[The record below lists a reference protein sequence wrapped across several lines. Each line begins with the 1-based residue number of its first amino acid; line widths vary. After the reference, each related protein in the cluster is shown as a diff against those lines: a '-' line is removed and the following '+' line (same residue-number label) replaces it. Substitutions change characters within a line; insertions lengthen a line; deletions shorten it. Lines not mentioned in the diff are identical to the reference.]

1 MGFEKSMGDE
11 VGKRLVSGKAR
22 TNIGREFASW
32 VESTGYTRSRNT
44 LGILIVSTMSI
55 GCAFL
60 YYASRAE
67 TSVRAI
73 VFSIYAGIFLSVS
86 AAFLV
91 GLSIVLQ
98 DKGGLKEIERLNE
111 KVKSGDIAFIAIVE
125 EKTNASHTILQK
137 EKVEESS
144 WEMEDDSDVDEMTY
158 TSGDEWRAKFCFASD
173 RLDEFIEHANNS
185 PEKNLALYTYP
196 LAKGMELVKSGF
208 LSEEDMHTPSPFK
221 GALQSRLKIDLM
233 DRGQLLRI
241 ILGEYDSVLGFKKD
255 GCTFGFYLDYHLNRL
270 EKRIYSLGF
279 IGKGGRSCR
288 VETDD
293 EVHLRELRR
302 LFGETGLLKDF
313 DENRAYFENMRE
325 CSNLAKSHVGL
336 IDYLINN
343 IPENST
349 SGLSGTSV
357 DALRSVCALSRYG
370 NLFLEETSNDKS
382 GSWFPKKIQEKNE
395 LSYGDAR
402 RVNTLQ
408 SPFVRL
414 MTAKFALDR
423 GFRCALLSSI
433 FCAINISEEGHFTL
447 DTDNVA
453 YLCRFVPWLMQT
465 MKIFVEAANFRGSSI
480 GLRGEEAVHANLSRV
495 KCFKEAVSYA
505 DEGVLET
512 LQSYVDE
519 RIMRDRKN
527 PFIAQDPGA
536 YIFLEYQALWRAAKN
551 EEYSLRSFRKDS
563 VRRSADDL
571 EIALCLLGK
580 EHEINES
587 RVAWFMQ
594 EFTASL
600 VASELLTVERRMRC
614 RFNEKMDYSIDG
626 LIKFVKSGS
635 IQPDYTER
643 LIAWSL
649 DGIWKED
656 REWKSRALFSDAL
669 KRECIIDDYVPSG
682 KIKVDIKGLQSGAEV
697 VKGDSLKRAL
707 QIISLGEGSDSSSSL
722 STKGI
727 TEEHE
732 KHEEDLGLLTRQ
744 SIIDQEEREKAQDGV
759 FQPLQ
764 GSTCISSVMQ
774 DMGALFGE
782 SFLLGL
788 CIKHCRRVVE
798 RYIERGF
805 TLQEAIV
812 KTGFLYDLHTHR
824 VKWEQIRQSG
834 DLDCDDKKWIENAL
848 EALDQ
853 GKYGGQSPLLCSDS
867 IPNIDIR
874 NNILGV
880 HAVFATSLVDKVMAE
895 VMKALPIKES
905 VIHFLISP
913 TFCEL
918 LMISILGRNT
928 SLAAVKYSNDVG
940 LYEYMDA
947 HVVDALCTYMETLFP
962 YKCAENNTV
971 KRIAIDPR
979 RKIII
984 QTALGMTLRNTIDS
998 IELNPHN
1005 KSIIEINKMTEG
1017 EDSDL
1022 FRILTFLKV
1031 EMSGGEVSEILS
1043 SYKQCSSV
1051 GLCKERLSE
1060 LIDKLIMDKEGE
1072 SGLLY
1077 DAVMYAMGLSLG
1089 RAIQREKIKT
1099 VDEFCRYTDGIDKVM
1114 VDYCML
1120 DGEEGAFFKLLAN
1133 SMVFNGNN
1141 FLYSEKKSQDDVI
1154 LGIFRNER
1162 YENATSGENPQSSLS
1177 LQDSIGLQGKYRQV

>member
-1 MGFEKSMGDE
+1 MGFEESMRDE

-55 GCAFL
+55 GCAFS
-60 YYASRAE
+60 YYASRAKAVIRV
-67 TSVRAI
+67 T
-73 VFSIYAGIFLSVS
+73 VFSTHAIIFLAMST
-86 AAFLV
+86 AFLV
-91 GLSIVLQ
+91 ALAVVLR
-98 DKGGLKEIERLNE
+98 DKEDLKEIERLNE
-111 KVKSGDIAFIAIVE
+111 KVKSGDIAFIAIEE
-125 EKTNASHTILQK
+125 EKTSTAHTELSK
-137 EKVEESS
+137 EESS
-144 WEMEDDSDVDEMTY
+144 WEIEADSDADEMTY
-158 TSGDEWRAKFCFASD
+158 TSGDEWRAKFCFAGD
-173 RLDEFIEHANNS
+173 RLDEFIEHANSS

-208 LSEEDMHTPSPFK
+208 SGEEDMHTPSPFK
-221 GALQSRLKIDLM
+221 GALLSRLKIDLM

-241 ILGEYDSVLGFKKD
+241 ILGEYDSALGFKRD
-255 GCTFGFYLDYHLNRL
+255 GCAFGFYLDYHLNRL
-270 EKRIYSLGF
+270 EKRIYLLGF

-313 DENRAYFENMRE
+313 DENRAYFENMRG
-325 CSNLAKSHVGL
+325 CSNLAKSHVEL

-370 NLFLEETSNDKS
+370 NLFLEETSKDKS
-382 GSWFPKKIQEKNE
+382 GSWFPKKMQEKNE

-414 MTAKFALDR
+414 ITAKFALDR

-433 FCAINISEEGHFTL
+433 FCAISISEEGHFTL

-551 EEYSLRSFRKDS
+551 EEYSLNSFRTDS
-563 VRRSADDL
+563 VQRSADDL
-571 EIALCLLGK
+571 EIALCLLEK

-614 RFNEKMDYSIDG
+614 HFNEKMDYSIDG

-669 KRECIIDDYVPSG
+669 KRECIIDDYVPSE
-682 KIKVDIKGLQSGAEV
+682 KIKVDIEGLRSGTKATR
-697 VKGDSLKRAL
+697 GDSLRRTL
-707 QIISLGEGSDSSSSL
+707 QASTMGEGDDLYASSSL
-722 STKGI
+722 GAIDI
-727 TEEHE
+727 TEEHR
-732 KHEEDLGLLTRQ
+732 KYEEDLRSLPSQSTIDKQKRGETRDDI
-744 SIIDQEEREKAQDGV
+744 S
-759 FQPLQ
+759 QPLQ
-764 GSTCISSVMQ
+764 GSTCVSSVMQ

-824 VKWEQIRQSG
+824 VKWEQMRQSG
-834 DLDCDDKKWIENAL
+834 DLDCDDKKWIGNAL

-853 GKYGGQSPLLCSDS
+853 GKYGGQSSLLCSDS

-880 HAVFATSLVDKVMAE
+880 YTVFATSLVDKVMAE
-895 VMKALPIKES
+895 GMKALPIKES

-962 YKCAENNTV
+962 YKCAEDNTV

-1154 LGIFRNER
+1154 IGIFRNKR

-1177 LQDSIGLQGKYRQV
+1177 LQDSIGLQGKCRQV

>member
-1 MGFEKSMGDE
+1 MSE
-11 VGKRLVSGKAR
+11 RLVSGKAR

-32 VESTGYTRSRNT
+32 METTGYTRSRNT
-44 LGILIVSTMSI
+44 LGILIVSTMSV
-55 GCAFL
+55 GCAFS

-67 TSVRAI
+67 AVIRVT
-73 VFSIYAGIFLSVS
+73 VFSTYAIIFLAMS
-86 AAFLV
+86 AAFLAA
-91 GLSIVLQ
+91 LAAVLR
-98 DKGGLKEIERLNE
+98 DKEGLKEIERLNE
-111 KVKSGDIAFIAIVE
+111 KVKSGDIAFIAIEE
-125 EKTNASHTILQK
+125 EKTNAAHTRLRK

-144 WEMEDDSDVDEMTY
+144 GEIEADSDADEMTY
-158 TSGDEWRAKFCFASD
+158 TSGDEWRAKFCFAGD
-173 RLDEFIEHANNS
+173 RLDEFIEHANSS

-196 LAKGMELVKSGF
+196 LAKGMELVKSG
-208 LSEEDMHTPSPFK
+208 LSGEEDMHALSPFK
-221 GALQSRLKIDLM
+221 GALLSRLKIDLM

-241 ILGEYDSVLGFKKD
+241 ILGEYDSALGFKKD
-255 GCTFGFYLDYHLNRL
+255 GCAFGFYLDYHLNRL
-270 EKRIYSLGF
+270 EKRIYLLGF
-279 IGKGGRSCR
+279 MGKGGRSCR

-293 EVHLRELRR
+293 EEHLRELRR

-313 DENRAYFENMRE
+313 DENRAYFENMRG

-349 SGLSGTSV
+349 SELSGTSV

-370 NLFLEETSNDKS
+370 NLFLEETSKDKS
-382 GSWFPKKIQEKNE
+382 RSWFPKKMQETSE

-433 FCAINISEEGHFTL
+433 FCAINISEEGHFSL
-447 DTDNVA
+447 DVDNVS

-505 DEGVLET
+505 DEGVSET

-519 RIMRDRKN
+519 RIMRERGVYRKN
-527 PFIAQDPGA
+527 PFIAEDPGA
-536 YIFLEYQALWRAAKN
+536 YIFLEYQALWRAAKK
-551 EEYSLRSFRKDS
+551 EEYSLSSFRTDS
-563 VRRSADDL
+563 VQRSADDL
-571 EIALCLLGK
+571 EIALCLLEK
-580 EHEINES
+580 EHEVNES

-594 EFTASL
+594 EFIASL

-614 RFNEKMDYSIDG
+614 LFTEKMDYSIAA
-626 LIKFVKSGS
+626 LIKCVKSDS
-635 IQPDYTER
+635 IQPDCTER

-656 REWKSRALFSDAL
+656 RGWKSRAIFSDAL
-669 KRECIIDDYVPSG
+669 KRECIIDDYVPSE
-682 KIKVDIKGLQSGAEV
+682 KIKVDIEGLRSGA
-697 VKGDSLKRAL
+697 KAIRGDSLRRTL
-707 QIISLGEGSDSSSSL
+707 QAETMGEGDDLYASSSL
-722 STKGI
+722 SAIDI
-727 TEEHE
+727 TEENR
-732 KHEEDLGLLTRQ
+732 KCEEDLRSLPSQSTIEKQKSGETRDDI
-744 SIIDQEEREKAQDGV
+744 S
-759 FQPLQ
+759 QPLQ
-764 GSTCISSVMQ
+764 GSTCVSSVMQ

-782 SFLLGL
+782 SFLLGS

-824 VKWEQIRQSG
+824 VKWEKMRQSR
-834 DLDCDDKKWIENAL
+834 DLDCDDKKWIGNAL

-853 GKYGGQSPLLCSDS
+853 GKYGGQSSLLCSDS

-880 HAVFATSLVDKVMAE
+880 HTVFATSLVDKVMAE
-895 VMKALPIKES
+895 GMKALPIKES

-962 YKCAENNTV
+962 YKCAEYNTV
-971 KRIAIDPR
+971 ERIALDPR

-984 QTALGMTLRNTIDS
+984 QAALGMALGNTIDS

-1005 KSIIEINKMTEG
+1005 ESIIEINKMAEG

-1051 GLCKERLSE
+1051 SLCKERLSE

-1072 SGLLY
+1072 SGLLC

-1133 SMVFNGNN
+1133 SIGFNGNN
-1141 FLYSEKKSQDDVI
+1141 FLYSERKSQDDMI
-1154 LGIFRNER
+1154 LGIFRNKR

-1177 LQDSIGLQGKYRQV
+1177 LQDSIGLQGKCRQV

>member
-1 MGFEKSMGDE
+1 MGGKVGEGLLFGEGFLLGGGRKKEIQEFLSFVEK
-11 VGKRLVSGKAR
+11 
-22 TNIGREFASW
+22 
-32 VESTGYTRSRNT
+32 TGYTRSRN
-44 LGILIVSTMSI
+44 ILSMLSVGSITI
-55 GCAFL
+55 GCAFS
-60 YYASRAE
+60 YYASQAE

-86 AAFLV
+86 VAFLV

-125 EKTNASHTILQK
+125 EKTNTAHTILQK

-349 SGLSGTSV
+349 SGLGGTSV

-370 NLFLEETSNDKS
+370 NLFLEETGKDKS
-382 GSWFPKKIQEKNE
+382 GSWFSKKMQEKNE

-414 MTAKFALDR
+414 ITAKFALDR

-536 YIFLEYQALWRAAKN
+536 YTFVEYQALWRAAKN

-563 VRRSADDL
+563 VQRSADDL
-571 EIALCLLGK
+571 EIALCLLEK

-682 KIKVDIKGLQSGAEV
+682 KIKVDIKGLQSGAEA
-697 VKGDSLKRAL
+697 VKGDYLKRAL

-722 STKGI
+722 STKGT
-727 TEEHE
+727 TEEHG

-744 SIIDQEEREKAQDGV
+744 SIIDQEKREGAQGGV
-759 FQPLQ
+759 FQPLK
-764 GSTCISSVMQ
+764 GSTCVFSMTQ
-774 DMGALFGE
+774 DMDAFRKG
-782 SFLLGL
+782 SFLLSSY
-788 CIKHCRRVVE
+788 IKHCRRIIE
-798 RYIERGF
+798 RYVEKGF
-805 TLQEAIV
+805 GLQEAIINS
-812 KTGFLYDLHTHR
+812 GFLYDLRMHR
-824 VKWEQIRQSG
+824 AKWEQMKGSE

-848 EALDQ
+848 EALDRGKNEGQ
-853 GKYGGQSPLLCSDS
+853 GALLCSDNV
-867 IPNIDIR
+867 PNMNIR
-874 NNILGV
+874 NNIVGV
-880 HAVFATSLVDKVMAE
+880 HTVFTTSLVDEIMKEGMKV
-895 VMKALPIKES
+895 LPIREYG
-905 VIHFLISP
+905 IQFLINP

-918 LMISILGRNT
+918 LMISTLGRNT
-928 SLAAVKYSNDVG
+928 SLAAEKCGDGS

-947 HVVDALCTYMETLFP
+947 HVVDALCAYMEKLFP
-962 YKCAENNTV
+962 SKCAEDNAGEC
-971 KRIAIDPR
+971 IGLDPR
-979 RKIII
+979 RKTII
-984 QTALGMTLRNTIDS
+984 QSAIGVTLENAKHNID
-998 IELNPHN
+998 LNLH
-1005 KSIIEINKMTEG
+1005 SETIIEINKVTKDQ
-1017 EDSDL
+1017 DSDL
-1022 FRILTFLKV
+1022 LRIFIFLRV
-1031 EMSGGEVSEILS
+1031 GMDGGRVSEILS
-1043 SYKQCSSV
+1043 SYKQFSSRSSY
-1051 GLCKERLSE
+1051 KEHLGE
-1060 LIDKLIMDKEGE
+1060 LVDEVIMDKGG
-1072 SGLLY
+1072 SDLLC
-1077 DAVMYAMGLSLG
+1077 DAMMYAMGLSLG
-1089 RAIQREKIKT
+1089 RAIKREGIKT
-1099 VDEFCRYTDGIDKVM
+1099 IDEFRRYTAGIDKIM

-1133 SMVFNGNN
+1133 SIGFNGDC
-1141 FLYSEKKSQDDVI
+1141 FLYPEDKSQDDMI
-1154 LGIFRNER
+1154 LGIFRNEN
-1162 YENATSGENPQSSLS
+1162 YGNATIEGNPPSSLI
-1177 LQDSIGLQGKYRQV
+1177 LQDSKGLQDKCWQV